1 MLLLE
6 HDAKTLLAR
15 DGIAVPPG
23 VLIES
28 LDALAGADLRGIDL
42 PPGPWVVKAQVP
54 VGGRGKAGGIRMAD
68 DAAGLVDALG
78 AILAMRIK
86 GHAVQGCRVE
96 SKSAGSEV
104 FLSFA
109 VDAAAGAV
117 RMLFSARGGID
128 IESVAPG
135 ALRSALVP
143 PRLDAMLAALPKLLE
158 GAPPHIAAAVADAGE
173 RLAEIFLRH
182 EALLLEIN
190 PLFVDADGSW
200 TAGDARFA
208 LDENAL
214 PRQPAQMVLLSAREG
229 AYTDALFK
237 YRNGFDYIVVDP
249 GGEIGLITTGAG
261 LSMKIIDDLTAQG
274 RRPYNFVDIRSGQF
288 RGDPGRL
295 ITVMR
300 DIAHAP
306 NIRVV
311 LVNIFAGITHLGE
324 FTKLLAQ
331 ALAAVPE
338 LRVPVVARLVGNGL
352 DDARVIL
359 AEQAP
364 AVELQVD
371 LEQALARVLQIAG
384 PAHG

>member
-1 MLLLE
+1 VLLLE

-23 VLIES
+23 ILIES
-28 LDALAGADLRGIDL
+28 LDALPGIDL

-54 VGGRGKAGGIRMAD
+54 VGGRGKAGGVRMAD
-68 DAAGLVDALG
+68 DAASLTAALG
-78 AILAMRIK
+78 AICAMRIK

-96 SKSAGSEV
+96 SRSAGTEV

-109 VDAAAGAV
+109 VDPAAGEI
-117 RMLFSARGGID
+117 RMLFSAEGGVE
-128 IESVAPG
+128 IESAAPG
-135 ALRSALVP
+135 TLRSALVP
-143 PRLDAMLAALPKLLE
+143 PQLEAMLAALPRLLE
-158 GAPPHIAAAVADAGE
+158 GTPPHIAAAVADAGE
-173 RLAEIFLRH
+173 KLATIFLRH

-190 PLFVDADGSW
+190 PLFVAADGSW
-200 TAGDARFA
+200 VAGDARFA

-214 PRQPAQMVLLSAREG
+214 PRQPEQMALLNGRED
-229 AYTDALFK
+229 AYPDALFK
-237 YRNGFDYIVVDP
+237 YRHGFDYIVVDR

-261 LSMKIIDDLTAQG
+261 LSMKILDDLSAQG

-300 DIAHAP
+300 DIAGAP

-324 FTKLLAQ
+324 FTRLLAQ
-331 ALAAVPE
+331 AAAAVPE
-338 LRVPVVARLVGNGL
+338 LKAPIVARLVGNGL
-352 DDARVIL
+352 EDARAIL
-359 AEQAP
+359 AAEAP
-364 AVELQVD
+364 QIELQVD
-371 LEQALARVLQIAG
+371 LEQALARVLEIAG
-384 PAHG
+384 PAHA